1 RSILAVDVEMDP
13 DQDEG
18 LAGQVLDERPL
29 VGPLGPSGE
38 SLVIPEIEQ
47 DDLAPVVA
55 QLEAL
60 AVLVLALDV
69 RRHLA
74 DRQVTNLE
82 QFRLRLLPNR
92 TAGAVERDRD
102 LHVAVFLGPDEERF
116 DLPGDLGAV
125 LPLQFLK
132 VVLAEHEAI
141 ALGKVRPVLVLEH
154 VESVQAVV
162 QELRQRQAGERLNL
176 LVRVLFQDATK
187 EQLGAPVEPEND
199 LLAAPAEP
207 VALDVV
213 AP

>member
-1 RSILAVDVEMDP
+1 
-13 DQDEG
+13 EG

-38 SLVIPEIEQ
+38 SLVIPEVEQ

-55 QLEAL
+55 ELEAL

-74 DRQVTNLE
+74 DRPVTNLE
-82 QFRLRLLPNR
+82 QFRLRLLPTR
-92 TAGAVERDRD
+92 AAQAAERDGH
-102 LHVAVFLGPDEERF
+102 LPVAVCLGLDEEQLG
-116 DLPGDLGAV
+116 LPGDLGAI

-132 VVLAEHEAI
+132 VVLAEYEAI

-162 QELRQRQAGERLNL
+162 QELRQRQAGERLDL
-176 LVRVLFQDATK
+176 RV
-187 EQLGAPVEPEND
+187 
-199 LLAAPAEP
+199 
-207 VALDVV
+207 
-213 AP
+213 